1 MAKRAPM
8 AKRVSVQANGR
19 LAELDLVS
27 YGRRGRHTPL
37 EFSRAQLDQIGR
49 TVRGV
54 PEVMVKVSGGG
65 KSAAGVRAHL
75 SYIDRHGKLEVHTD
89 HGETLQGKAV
99 AEHLTDVWNLEVG
112 RGQYRPEP
120 KPGKIDR
127 RPKQVHNLVL
137 SMPKSTPPEKLLLAT
152 RKFARE
158 KFALQHRYAMVLHT
172 DRGHPHVH
180 LVVKAVSEQG
190 ERLYIRKATLR
201 AWREDFADYLR
212 ELGVAAN
219 ATPAQQRGR
228 PKERMRDG
236 IYRALKRGRSTFMR
250 RKAESVA
257 KELLRGGLR
266 AEPGKAHLLATRE
279 RVVQDWS
286 ATAANLR
293 DQGEPQL
300 AREVEGF
307 VRRMPAVA
315 TSNERIAK
323 GLLAQ
328 MAAQQSRTPSTER
341 ERSVEDRAL

>member
-1 MAKRAPM
+1 M
-8 AKRVSVQANGR
+8 AKRVSLPASGR
-19 LAELDLVS
+19 MSELDLVS
-27 YGRRGRHTPL
+27 YGRRGPHTPL

-65 KSAAGVRAHL
+65 KSPAAVKAHI
-75 SYIDRHGKLEVHTD
+75 SYIDRHGNLEVHTD
-89 HGETLQGKAV
+89 RGEILQGRAV
-99 AEHLTDVWNLEVG
+99 AEHLTGVWNLDVG

-120 KPGKIDR
+120 KPGKTDR
-127 RPKQVHNLVL
+127 RPKQVHNLVF
-137 SMPKSTPPEKLLLAT
+137 SMPKGTPPEKLRSAT
-152 RKFARE
+152 QKFARE
-158 KFALQHRYAMVLHT
+158 KFALRHRYAMVLHT
-172 DRGHPHVH
+172 DQGHPHVH

-201 AWREDFADYLR
+201 AWREDFAGYLR

-219 ATPAQQRGR
+219 ATPVQLRGR

-236 IYRALKRGRSTFMR
+236 IYRALKRGQSTFMR
-250 RKAESVA
+250 RKAEWVA

-266 AEPGKAHLLATRE
+266 AEPGKANLLATRE

-315 TSNERIAK
+315 TGDERIARS
-323 GLLAQ
+323 LLAQ
-328 MAAQQSRTPSTER
+328 VAAQRSRMQSAEQEHSIG
-341 ERSVEDRAL
+341 DRAR